1 MNGVAGSEM
10 VKRAAVARFLG
21 QDAEE
26 VQMAIELDGMPHT
39 KVPGRKRP
47 GVRIFLPDLHEW
59 LRKRSQ
65 VSPKLADYGE
75 FRRAFMAAQ
84 ERGDA
89 AETSNGGSR

>member
-1 MNGVAGSEM
+1 VSEL

-26 VQMAIELDGMPHT
+26 VQMAIDLDGMPHT

-84 ERGDA
+84 ERPEPV
-89 AETSNGGSR
+89 ETSTWEAR